1 MSQRQQHEP
10 GHQGVIPISG
20 AEATTPSL
28 MVRRDIMSLTKEE
41 LALYQFRLDD
51 ILQSQ
56 SLESKWQ
63 ELGIL
68 RKARDCF
75 RLFPPS

>member
-1 MSQRQQHEP
+1 
-10 GHQGVIPISG
+10 
-20 AEATTPSL
+20 